1 MTVVSD
7 TSPINYLVL
16 IELQD
21 LLPAL
26 FEHVLI
32 PGAVRR
38 ELQSPEAP
46 QEIRRWMASR
56 PSWLEFREVA
66 TTPPDLRQ
74 LDDGELEAI
83 ALALTTATTLILLD
97 EKKGRQ
103 AARERGLSVAG
114 TLGVIDLA
122 ARRGLVNLLDA
133 LKKLEGTTFRA
144 SPQLIRAIIER
155 SSSPGV

>member
-1 MTVVSD
+1 MTAVSD

-38 ELQSPEAP
+38 ELQSPQAP
-46 QEIRRWMASR
+46 QEIRRWMASG
-56 PSWLEFREVA
+56 PSWLEFEEV
-66 TTPPDLRQ
+66 TSTPAELRQ
-74 LDDGELEAI
+74 LDDGEREAI
-83 ALALTTATTLILLD
+83 SLAQITGATLILLD
-97 EKKGRQ
+97 EKKGRH

-122 ARRGLVNLLDA
+122 ARRGLVSLSDA
-133 LKKLEGTTFRA
+133 LKNLERTNFRA
-144 SPQLIRAIIER
+144 SPQLIRAIIE
-155 SSSPGV
+155 SS

>member
-32 PGAVRR
+32 PGAVLR

-56 PSWLEFREVA
+56 PNWLEFREV
-66 TTPPDLRQ
+66 TSTPAELRQ
-74 LDDGELEAI
+74 LDDGEREAI
-83 ALALTTATTLILLD
+83 ALAQTTGTTLILLD

-103 AARERGLSVAG
+103 AARECGLSVAG

-122 ARRGLVNLLDA
+122 ARRGLVSLLDA
-133 LKKLEGTTFRA
+133 LKNLERTSFRA
-144 SPQLIRAIIER
+144 SPQLIRAIIE
-155 SSSPGV
+155 SS

>member
-56 PSWLEFREVA
+56 PNWLEFREV
-66 TTPPDLRQ
+66 TSTPAELRQ
-74 LDDGELEAI
+74 LDDGEREAI
-83 ALALTTATTLILLD
+83 VLAQTTGTTLILLD

-133 LKKLEGTTFRA
+133 LKNLERTTFRA
-144 SPQLIRAIIER
+144 SPQLIRAIIEK
-155 SSSPGV
+155 S

>member
-21 LLPAL
+21 LLPTL
-26 FEHVLI
+26 FGRVLI

-38 ELQSPEAP
+38 ELQAPEAP

-56 PSWLEFREVA
+56 PNWLEFREV
-66 TTPPDLRQ
+66 TSTPAALRQ
-74 LDDGELEAI
+74 LDDGEREAI
-83 ALALTTATTLILLD
+83 ALALTTGTNLILLD

-122 ARRGLVNLLDA
+122 SRRGLVTLLDA
-133 LKKLEGTTFRA
+133 LKKLQRTTFRA
-144 SPQLIRAIIER
+144 SPQLIQAIIESA
-155 SSSPGV
+155 SSE

>member
-21 LLPAL
+21 LLPTL

-38 ELQSPEAP
+38 ELQSPGAP
-46 QEIRRWMASR
+46 QEIRKWMASK
-56 PSWLEFREVA
+56 PNWLEFREV
-66 TTPPDLRQ
+66 TSTPAELRH
-74 LDDGELEAI
+74 LDDGEREAI
-83 ALALTTATTLILLD
+83 ALAQSTGTTLILLD

-122 ARRGLVNLLDA
+122 ARRGLVSLLDA
-133 LKKLEGTTFRA
+133 LKNLERTTFRA
-144 SPQLIRAIIER
+144 SPQLIRTIIE
-155 SSSPGV
+155 SS

>member
-38 ELQSPEAP
+38 ELQSPQAP

-56 PSWLEFREVA
+56 PNWLEFREV
-66 TTPPDLRQ
+66 TSTPAELRQ
-74 LDDGELEAI
+74 LDDGEREAI
-83 ALALTTATTLILLD
+83 ALAQITGTPLILLD

-103 AARERGLSVAG
+103 AARERGLTVAG

-122 ARRGLVNLLDA
+122 ARRGLVSLLDA
-133 LKKLEGTTFRA
+133 LKNLERTTFRA
-144 SPQLIRAIIER
+144 SPQLIRAIIEN
-155 SSSPGV
+155 S

>member
-26 FEHVLI
+26 FEYVLI

-46 QEIRRWMASR
+46 QEIRTWLASR
-56 PSWLEFREVA
+56 PNWLEFREV
-66 TTPPDLRQ
+66 TSTPAHLRQ
-74 LDDGELEAI
+74 LDDGEREAI
-83 ALALTTATTLILLD
+83 ALAQTTGTTLILLD

-103 AARERGLSVAG
+103 AARDCGLAVAG

-122 ARRGLVNLLDA
+122 ARRGLASLLDA
-133 LKKLEGTTFRA
+133 LKKLERTSFRA
-144 SPQLIRAIIER
+144 SPQLIGAIVERA
-155 SSSPGV
+155 SSD

>member
-1 MTVVSD
+1 MSVVSD

-26 FEHVLI
+26 FGRVLI

-46 QEIRRWMASR
+46 QEIRKWVANK
-56 PSWLEFREVA
+56 PDWLEFRDV
-66 TTPPDLRQ
+66 TSTPAELRP
-74 LDDGELEAI
+74 LDDGEREAI
-83 ALALTTATTLILLD
+83 ALALTTGTNLILLD

-122 ARRGLVNLLDA
+122 ARRGLVSLLDG
-133 LKKLEGTTFRA
+133 LKNLEGTNFRA
-144 SPQLIRAIIER
+144 PPQLIRAIIDR
-155 SSSPGV
+155 SS

>member
-32 PGAVRR
+32 PGAVWR
-38 ELQSPEAP
+38 ELQSPQAP
-46 QEIRRWMASR
+46 AAIRKWMAST
-56 PSWLEFREVA
+56 PPWLENRDV
-66 TTPPDLRQ
+66 TTISDDLRQ
-74 LDDGELEAI
+74 LDAGEREAI
-83 ALALTTATTLILLD
+83 ALAQSTGIGLILLD
-97 EKKGRQ
+97 EKKGRH
-103 AARERGLSVAG
+103 AARERGLAVSG

-122 ARRGLVNLLDA
+122 ARRGLVNLIEA
-133 LKKLEGTTFRA
+133 VNKLERTTFRA
-144 SPQLIRAIIER
+144 SPRLIRFILEA
-155 SSSPGV
+155 SSPH

>member
-38 ELQSPEAP
+38 ELQSSEAP
-46 QEIRRWMASR
+46 PQIGRWIASR
-56 PSWLEFREVA
+56 PNWLEVREV
-66 TTPPDLRQ
+66 TSTLGELRQ
-74 LDDGELEAI
+74 LDDGEREAI
-83 ALALTTATTLILLD
+83 SLAQTTGTTLILLD

-103 AARERGLSVAG
+103 AARERGLAVAG
-114 TLGVIDLA
+114 TLAVIDLA
-122 ARRGLVNLLDA
+122 ARRGLVSLLDA
-133 LKKLEGTTFRA
+133 LKKLERTTFRA
-144 SPQLIRAIIER
+144 SPHLIRAIIEG
-155 SSSPGV
+155 S

>member
-32 PGAVRR
+32 PGAVLR
-38 ELQSPEAP
+38 ELESPQAP

-56 PSWLEFREVA
+56 PNWLEFREV
-66 TTPPDLRQ
+66 TSTPAELLQ
-74 LDDGELEAI
+74 LDDGEREAI
-83 ALALTTATTLILLD
+83 ALARTTGTTLILLD

-103 AARERGLSVAG
+103 AARKHGLSVAG

-122 ARRGLVNLLDA
+122 ARRGLISLLDA
-133 LKKLEGTTFRA
+133 LKNLERTNFRA
-144 SPQLIRAIIER
+144 SPQLIRAIIE
-155 SSSPGV
+155 SS

>member
-26 FEHVLI
+26 FERVLV

-38 ELQSPEAP
+38 ELQSPKAP
-46 QEIRRWMASR
+46 VEIRKWVMSN
-56 PSWLEFREVA
+56 PNWLEYREVA
-66 TTPPDLRQ
+66 TTPSDLQQ
-74 LDDGELEAI
+74 LDAGEREAI
-83 ALALTTATTLILLD
+83 VLALATTTALILLD

-103 AARERGLSVAG
+103 TARDRGLAVTG

-122 ARRGLVNLLDA
+122 ARRGLIGLADA
-133 LKKLEGTTFRA
+133 VRRLERTSFRA

-155 SSSPGV
+155 ASSR

>member
-56 PSWLEFREVA
+56 PNWLELREV
-66 TTPPDLRQ
+66 TSTPAELRQ
-74 LDDGELEAI
+74 LDDGEREAI
-83 ALALTTATTLILLD
+83 ALAQTTGTTLILLD

-122 ARRGLVNLLDA
+122 ARRGLVSLLDA
-133 LKKLEGTTFRA
+133 LKKLERTTFRA
-144 SPQLIRAIIER
+144 SPQLIRAIVE
-155 SSSPGV
+155 SS

>member
-46 QEIRRWMASR
+46 QEIRRWMSSR
-56 PSWLEFREVA
+56 PNWLEFREV
-66 TTPPDLRQ
+66 TSTPAELRQ
-74 LDDGELEAI
+74 LDDGEREAI
-83 ALALTTATTLILLD
+83 ALALTTGHHLD
-97 EKKGRQ
+97 P
-103 AARERGLSVAG
+103 A
-114 TLGVIDLA
+114 
-122 ARRGLVNLLDA
+122 
-133 LKKLEGTTFRA
+133 
-144 SPQLIRAIIER
+144 
-155 SSSPGV
+155 

>member
-26 FEHVLI
+26 FEQVLI

-38 ELQSPEAP
+38 ELHSAEAP
-46 QEIRRWMASR
+46 QEIRKWMAR
-56 PSWLEFREVA
+56 KPNWLESREVA
-66 TTPPDLRQ
+66 STPADLRQ
-74 LDDGELEAI
+74 LDDGEREAI
-83 ALALTTATTLILLD
+83 VLAQSTGTTLILLD

-103 AARERGLSVAG
+103 AARERGLSVVG

-122 ARRGLVNLLDA
+122 ARRGLVSLLDA
-133 LKKLEGTTFRA
+133 LKKLERTSFRA
-144 SPQLIRAIIER
+144 SPQLLRAIIESA
-155 SSSPGV
+155 SSH

>member
-56 PSWLEFREVA
+56 PHWLEFREV
-66 TTPPDLRQ
+66 TSTPAELRQ
-74 LDDGELEAI
+74 LDAGEREAI
-83 ALALTTATTLILLD
+83 ALAHTTGTTLILLD

-122 ARRGLVNLLDA
+122 ARRGLVSLLDA
-133 LKKLEGTTFRA
+133 LKNLERTTFRA
-144 SPQLIRAIIER
+144 SPQLIRSIIE
-155 SSSPGV
+155 SS

>member
-38 ELQSPEAP
+38 ELQSEKAP
-46 QEIRRWMASR
+46 QEIRKWIAGG
-56 PSWLEFREVA
+56 PNWLDFREVPS
-66 TTPPDLRQ
+66 TPADPRQ
-74 LDDGELEAI
+74 LDHGEREAI
-83 ALALTTATTLILLD
+83 ALAQTTGTTLILLD

-103 AARERGLSVAG
+103 AARQCGLSVAG

-122 ARRGLVNLLDA
+122 ARRGLVSLSDA
-133 LKKLEGTTFRA
+133 LEKLERTSFRA
-144 SPQLIRAIIER
+144 SPQLIRAIIESA
-155 SSSPGV
+155 SSH